1 VVDRMRRI
9 LEELIPKPI
18 LIYTVALLAIY
29 ALPIGLEGEW
39 YNFYEY
45 LDRHNAAPYIDVR
58 EGYPPLG
65 FLIYMPL
72 YHISG
77 GSQTLFYYLLRFV
90 NGLLLSSTL
99 YTLYLTVKY
108 VSGEGR
114 ALRYTL
120 YYGLLPSVII
130 ANTYSN
136 DIVSLLP
143 ASLSIY
149 AIVRR
154 KPILSG
160 LLIGLAALGKGFPA
174 ILLIPA
180 LLYFGELTD
189 KIKLAGSAILLFL
202 YASLPFMLIAPFT
215 YISTFTHHAS
225 RGPWET
231 IWALIEGYYSHGGLL
246 HPYFDKFFYHD
257 NLLYIYEP
265 NPYDHAFYEWK
276 YGFLPT
282 LLTSLQIIMIILIA
296 LTLYDRKLS
305 SKDIVS
311 SCGSLYTAYM
321 LFFKGY
327 STQFAVSTPFYTLIT
342 AIDSPLKLLIPL
354 EVSHILQILSWNA
367 QSIHF
372 TLRNLHMEMLISAI
386 LIRTAILSYT
396 IARYLEANHP
406 NIKSITCVIRNIVYC
421 LASLLKDCVVCIGSI
436 IILFSA
442 FSTSIY
448 LHSYVGGGSL
458 RIVTG
463 EIEASTDRWTTIH
476 LEDLAE
482 GDQIIA
488 LFDTN
493 TWLEFQVSGIPES
506 GLEYGLVNP
515 YNLKNSFNQSLLF
528 FQAKLDKHDI
538 YVRMKHPKIPFRITD
553 GLDKDLLCHIR
564 YENSTLTIELK
575 DEGLDKRNSIFRI
588 AYLYSTRIGYGFPLP
603 IAYSVIGSSSPTI
616 MLDIFDDKDEWIYT
630 IRLPATP
637 HQPVV
642 SCEIPPYILGDD
654 ISLIALV
661 VSLNDGD
668 STAVKLYETIG
679 NTTSHIN
686 LYAENTEKIH
696 YKILIERDPIS
707 TPEYQLNLSISTILL
722 PILLYRTTQIS
733 RRGKPPLKL

>member
-1 VVDRMRRI
+1 MRKI
-9 LEELIPKPI
+9 HGELIPKPI

-45 LDRHNAAPYIDVR
+45 LDNHNATPYIDVR

-72 YHISG
+72 YHISRG
-77 GSQTLFYYLLRFV
+77 NQTLFYYLLRFV
-90 NGLLLSSTL
+90 NGFLLSSTL
-99 YTLYLTVKY
+99 YTLYLTAKY
-108 VSGEGR
+108 VFGEGR

-149 AIVRR
+149 TIVRR

-174 ILLIPA
+174 ILIIPA
-180 LLYFGELTD
+180 LLYFEELTD
-189 KIKLAGSAILLFL
+189 KIKLAGSAILVFL
-202 YASLPFMLIAPFT
+202 YASLPFMLIAPLA

-257 NLLYIYEP
+257 NLSYIYEP

-276 YGFLPT
+276 YSFLPT
-282 LLTSLQIIMIILIA
+282 LLASLQIIMIILIA

-311 SCGSLYTAYM
+311 SCGSLYIAYI

-327 STQFAVSTPFYTLIT
+327 STQFAVSTSFYTLL
-342 AIDSPLKLLIPL
+342 AAMDSPLKLLIPL

-367 QSIHF
+367 QSIHL

-386 LIRTAILSYT
+386 LMRTAILSYT
-396 IARYLEANHP
+396 IARYLKLNHP
-406 NIKSITCVIRNIVYC
+406 NLKGIASLIRSIVYY
-421 LASLLKDCVVCIGSI
+421 LTFLLKDCIACIATI
-436 IILFSA
+436 IILLSA
-442 FSTSIY
+442 VSTSIY
-448 LHSYVGGGSL
+448 LHSYVEGGSL
-458 RIVTG
+458 RIIIG
-463 EIEASTDRWTTIH
+463 EIEASTDRWSTIH
-476 LEDLAE
+476 LEDLAK

-488 LFDTN
+488 LFETN
-493 TWLEFQVSGIPES
+493 TWLEFQIPEILES
-506 GLEYGLVNP
+506 ELEYGLVNP
-515 YNLKNSFNQSLLF
+515 YNLKNSFDQSLIF

-588 AYLYSTRIGYGFPLP
+588 AYPYSTRIGYEFPLP
-603 IAYSVIGSSSPTI
+603 IAYSVIDGSPSSI

-642 SCEIPPYILGDD
+642 SCEIPQYILGDD

-661 VSLNDGD
+661 VSLNDRD
-668 STAVKLYETIG
+668 STTIKLYETIG
-679 NTTSHIN
+679 NANNHIN

-696 YKILIERDPIS
+696 YKILIERDP
-707 TPEYQLNLSISTILL
+707 TLTLEYQLNLSISTILL
-722 PILLYRTTQIS
+722 PILLYRTVQIS
-733 RRGKPPLKL
+733 RKGKHSLKL